1 LSWLERSVMP
11 KRIKRV
17 IIDTNLWI
25 SFLITNNLNILSEL
39 FLFERFQ
46 IIFSDELFNEFLD
59 VARRP
64 KFKKYFD
71 EKSVQLLI
79 QNISEKLEF
88 IEVASAITI
97 CRDLKDNF
105 ILALS
110 IDGNADYIVT
120 GDKDLLSLNGFKG
133 KKIITINEFIK
144 IIDTEV

>member
-1 LSWLERSVMP
+1 MSWLEPSVMP

-79 QNISEKLEF
+79 ENISEKLEF

>member
-1 LSWLERSVMP
+1 MP
-11 KRIKRV
+11 KKIKRV

-64 KFKKYFD
+64 KFKKHFD

-79 QNISEKLEF
+79 ENISEKLEF
-88 IEVASAITI
+88 IEVASAISI

>member
-1 LSWLERSVMP
+1 MP

-133 KKIITINEFIK
+133 KKIISINEFIK

>member
-1 LSWLERSVMP
+1 MP
-11 KRIKRV
+11 KKIKRV

-79 QNISEKLEF
+79 ENISEKLEF

-120 GDKDLLSLNGFKG
+120 GDKDLLSLNGFKD

-144 IIDTEV
+144 VIDTEV

>member
-1 LSWLERSVMP
+1 MP
-11 KRIKRV
+11 KKIKRV

-25 SFLITNNLNILSEL
+25 SFLITNNLNILTEL

-46 IIFSDELFNEFLD
+46 IIFSDELFNEFID

-88 IEVASAITI
+88 IKVASAITI

>member
-1 LSWLERSVMP
+1 MP
-11 KRIKRV
+11 KKIKRV

-79 QNISEKLEF
+79 ENISEKLEF
-88 IEVASAITI
+88 IEVASTITI

>member
-1 LSWLERSVMP
+1 MP

-79 QNISEKLEF
+79 ENISEKLEF
-88 IEVASAITI
+88 IEVASAISI

>member
-1 LSWLERSVMP
+1 MP

-88 IEVASAITI
+88 IEVPSAINI

>member
-1 LSWLERSVMP
+1 MSWLERSVMP

>member
-1 LSWLERSVMP
+1 MP
-11 KRIKRV
+11 KKIKRV

-120 GDKDLLSLNGFKG
+120 GDKDLLSLNGFKD

>member
-1 LSWLERSVMP
+1 MP

-79 QNISEKLEF
+79 ENISEKLEF

-133 KKIITINEFIK
+133 KKIITINEVMK

>member
-1 LSWLERSVMP
+1 MSWLERSVMP
-11 KRIKRV
+11 KKIKRV

-79 QNISEKLEF
+79 ENISEKLEF

>member
-1 LSWLERSVMP
+1 MP

-79 QNISEKLEF
+79 ENISEKLEF
-88 IEVASAITI
+88 IEVASTITI

>member
-1 LSWLERSVMP
+1 MSWLERSVMP
-11 KRIKRV
+11 KKIKRV

-88 IEVASAITI
+88 IEVASAINI

>member
-1 LSWLERSVMP
+1 MP
-11 KRIKRV
+11 KKIKRV

-79 QNISEKLEF
+79 GNISEKLEF

-110 IDGNADYIVT
+110 IDGNVDYIVT

>member
-1 LSWLERSVMP
+1 MP
-11 KRIKRV
+11 KKIKRV

-79 QNISEKLEF
+79 ENISEKLEF

-144 IIDTEV
+144 IINTEV

>member
-1 LSWLERSVMP
+1 MP

-79 QNISEKLEF
+79 ENISEKLEF
-88 IEVASAITI
+88 IEVASVITI

>member
-1 LSWLERSVMP
+1 MP
-11 KRIKRV
+11 KKIKRV

-79 QNISEKLEF
+79 ENISEQLEF

-110 IDGNADYIVT
+110 IDGNVDYIVT

>member
-1 LSWLERSVMP
+1 MP
-11 KRIKRV
+11 KKIKRV

-79 QNISEKLEF
+79 ENISEKLEF
-88 IEVASAITI
+88 IEVASAITV

>member
-1 LSWLERSVMP
+1 MP
-11 KRIKRV
+11 KKIKRV

-79 QNISEKLEF
+79 GNIYEKLEF

-110 IDGNADYIVT
+110 IDGNVDYIVT

>member
-1 LSWLERSVMP
+1 MP
-11 KRIKRV
+11 KKIKRV

-79 QNISEKLEF
+79 ENISERLEF

>member
-1 LSWLERSVMP
+1 MP

-25 SFLITNNLNILSEL
+25 SFLIINNLNILSEL

-79 QNISEKLEF
+79 ENISEKLEF

>member
-1 LSWLERSVMP
+1 MP

-79 QNISEKLEF
+79 ENISEKLEF
-88 IEVASAITI
+88 IEVASAITV

-105 ILALS
+105 IFALS

>member
-1 LSWLERSVMP
+1 MP

-79 QNISEKLEF
+79 ENISEKLEF
-88 IEVASAITI
+88 IEVASAITV

-120 GDKDLLSLNGFKG
+120 GDKDLLSLNGFKS

>member
-1 LSWLERSVMP
+1 MP
-11 KRIKRV
+11 KKIKRV

-79 QNISEKLEF
+79 ENISEKLEF

-97 CRDLKDNF
+97 CRDHKDNF

-120 GDKDLLSLNGFKG
+120 GDKDLLSLNGFKD

-144 IIDTEV
+144 VIDTEV

>member
-1 LSWLERSVMP
+1 MP
-11 KRIKRV
+11 KKIKRV

-79 QNISEKLEF
+79 GNIYEKLEF

>member
-1 LSWLERSVMP
+1 MP

-46 IIFSDELFNEFLD
+46 IIFSDELFNELLD

-79 QNISEKLEF
+79 ENISEKLEF

>member
-1 LSWLERSVMP
+1 MP
-11 KRIKRV
+11 KKIKRV

-133 KKIITINEFIK
+133 KKIVTINEFIK

>member
-1 LSWLERSVMP
+1 MP
-11 KRIKRV
+11 KKIKRV

-79 QNISEKLEF
+79 ENISKKLEF
-88 IEVASAITI
+88 IEVASAISI

-133 KKIITINEFIK
+133 KKIISINEFIK

>member
-1 LSWLERSVMP
+1 MP

>member
-1 LSWLERSVMP
+1 MP

-79 QNISEKLEF
+79 ENISEKLEF
-88 IEVASAITI
+88 IEVASAITV

>member
-1 LSWLERSVMP
+1 MSWLERSVMP

-79 QNISEKLEF
+79 ENISEKLEF
-88 IEVASAITI
+88 IEVASAISI

>member
-1 LSWLERSVMP
+1 MP

-88 IEVASAITI
+88 IEVASAITV

>member
-1 LSWLERSVMP
+1 MP
-11 KRIKRV
+11 KKIKRV

-88 IEVASAITI
+88 IEVPSAINI

>member
-1 LSWLERSVMP
+1 MP
-11 KRIKRV
+11 KKIKRV

-39 FLFERFQ
+39 FLFERLQ

-133 KKIITINEFIK
+133 KKIVTINEFIK

>member
-1 LSWLERSVMP
+1 MSWLERSVMP

-79 QNISEKLEF
+79 ENISEKLEF

>member
-1 LSWLERSVMP
+1 MP

-79 QNISEKLEF
+79 ENISEKLEF

-133 KKIITINEFIK
+133 KKIISINEFIK

>member
-1 LSWLERSVMP
+1 MP

-88 IEVASAITI
+88 IEVASAITV

-133 KKIITINEFIK
+133 KKIISINEFIK